1 MHRSTGCRI
10 ALAAALSTLALA
22 RADAAYHASGI
33 DLVGGFEEPYD
44 IVAQSHLYCL
54 ALAVYFEG
62 GSTAETIEGQEHI
75 ARVVSARAKDRVN
88 KWGGG
93 DICNVVFYRR
103 GGVCQFSFAC
113 LPTARRTPR
122 GGARWEQALSI
133 ARREMEN
140 ASDLQERAIRY
151 YMNPDFTSDR
161 NECRFRKEFVPVV
174 KAGRHEFFREPSDE
188 ERAALLVSQHPACV
202 RYAAALE
209 AAKQRAKALAAK
221 RQAAALAKKRGKKS
235 KLAARPAARQRVA
248 TLGRRASRK

>member
-1 MHRSTGCRI
+1 MLRSTGWRI
-10 ALAAALSTLALA
+10 ALGAALSTLALA
-22 RADAAYHASGI
+22 RADAVYHTLDS
-33 DLVGGFEEPYD
+33 DLVGGFEEPHD
-44 IVAQSHLYCL
+44 IMAESHLYCL

-75 ARVVSARAKDRVN
+75 ARVVTARARDRVN

-122 GGARWEQALSI
+122 GGARWEQALVI
-133 ARREMEN
+133 ARRELEN
-140 ASDLQERAIRY
+140 TSELQERDIRY
-151 YMNPDFTSDR
+151 YMNPEFTSDR

-174 KAGRHEFFREPSDE
+174 KAGRHEFFREPTDV
-188 ERAALLVSQHPACV
+188 ERAALLASPHPACV

-221 RQAAALAKKRGKKS
+221 RQAALARKRGKKT
-235 KLAARPAARQRVA
+235 KVARPAARQHVA
-248 TLGRRASRK
+248 ALGRRALRK

>member
-1 MHRSTGCRI
+1 MFQSTGCRI
-10 ALAAALSTLALA
+10 ALAAALSLFAFA
-22 RADAAYHASGI
+22 RADAAYHASDI
-33 DLVGGFEEPYD
+33 DLVGGFEEPHD
-44 IVAQSHLYCL
+44 IVAESRLYCL

-62 GSTAETIEGQEHI
+62 GSTAESIEGQEHI

-93 DICNVVFYRR
+93 DVCNVVFYKR

-151 YMNPDFTSDR
+151 YLNPDLTSDR

-174 KAGRHEFFREPSDE
+174 KAGRHEFFREPSAA
-188 ERAALLVSQHPACV
+188 ERAALLTSPHPACV

-209 AAKQRAKALAAK
+209 AEKQRAKALAAK
-221 RQAAALAKKRGKKS
+221 RHAAALAKKRGKKP
-235 KLAARPAARQRVA
+235 KLAQRSAARQHVA
-248 TLGRRASRK
+248 VLGRRAARK